1 MFTQK
6 NNEGFFHLQGRL
18 SLSSNAV
25 DHDSSLL
32 SLVNPHLLCIREWG
46 WECQKWDSYP
56 PGAVGLG
63 AASQDKGSCCI
74 KGSFFLYE
82 KVTVLPVSIARWSRK
97 WKGYSE
103 FENRGTLWIPIHFSG
118 RIIKKEDPQCQQQQE
133 MESYCQNNYNWR
145 TGPTGTAG

>member
-1 MFTQK
+1 MKVSFICK
-6 NNEGFFHLQGRL
+6 EDCLFHRMQLIMTVLCSPWLIRTCSAFRNGVG
-18 SLSSNAV
+18 NAKSGTV
-25 DHDSSLL
+25 TH
-32 SLVNPHLLCIREWG
+32 
-46 WECQKWDSYP
+46 

-82 KVTVLPVSIARWSRK
+82 KVTVLPISIARWSRK

-145 TGPTGTAG
+145 TGPTGTAGQFAF